1 MLRLAKSEGR
11 QHPEEAGYDAWHAR
25 SDSAVVSIA
34 GKSGGK
40 AQKPIENKPRAA
52 PWSCTVRRV
61 CQGGAIA
68 ASARQQAGPFA
79 NPAWPLC
86 TPPRCPTLRGD
97 GGFASRSCLK
107 AADFYIGLVAVL
119 QAHIR
124 QR

>member
-68 ASARQQAGPFA
+68 ACARQQDGPFA
-79 NPAWPLC
+79 H
-86 TPPRCPTLRGD
+86 PPRPTLRGD

-107 AADFYIGLVAVL
+107 AADLYIGLAAVL